1 VPGRFAAPHRRAA
14 RVRVGERAA
23 ACECVS
29 CTGAQVV
36 GLHIRIGMGTCSC
49 KCDATTNWLF
59 LNPRKGLWQ
68 GLFRQCARG
77 SPAILMARP
86 ALGCLCSCGLHVKC
100 SPKTFGFA
108 SVDCIRVASGHGGS
122 VWSAEYCQLLIAS
135 VLAAW
140 HIWPGPRR
148 IAWSVLIGAQ
158 AAPECCTGRG
168 SACGPWRCCRRQST
182 VSHHGAL
189 LGKNWRTWSM
199 SMLVL
204 ISGQGV

>member
-1 VPGRFAAPHRRAA
+1 MPGRFAAPHRRAA

-140 HIWPGPRR
+140 HIWPGPRHR
-148 IAWSVLIGAQ
+148 MVCPDRRPGSTRVLHRSRVCLRSVEVLQASEHSVSPWSFVG
-158 AAPECCTGRG
+158 
-168 SACGPWRCCRRQST
+168 
-182 VSHHGAL
+182 
-189 LGKNWRTWSM
+189 
-199 SMLVL
+199 
-204 ISGQGV
+204 